1 MKRFQIYVFFKWLNL
16 LFERKDSEV
25 LPLRG
30 YYLQRI
36 SEEHKLISA
45 KKQNK
50 KKKQKQP
57 SAVRMHAT
65 PCCCYH
71 YIDSQMSHS
80 NRACWIKTS
89 PNVFA

>member
-25 LPLRG
+25 SPLRG

-50 KKKQKQP
+50 KKAETTIC
-57 SAVRMHAT
+57 SENARHTVLLLSLYR
-65 PCCCYH
+65 
-71 YIDSQMSHS
+71 
-80 NRACWIKTS
+80 
-89 PNVFA
+89 

>member
-25 LPLRG
+25 SLLRG

-50 KKKQKQP
+50 KKKAETTIC
-57 SAVRMHAT
+57 SENARHTVLLLSLYR
-65 PCCCYH
+65 
-71 YIDSQMSHS
+71 
-80 NRACWIKTS
+80 
-89 PNVFA
+89 